1 MNLLI
6 LGLSSCRRPR
16 GWKLIALRA
25 YEQKLPWRARAR
37 TVADCERNP
46 TMKTEDL
53 SPQQMQMA
61 LKSFR
66 EWAKQVVIALGD
78 EPTFNYDYDGVPGKI
93 QDLRKRLAEGKA
105 ANPANS
111 D

>member
-1 MNLLI
+1 
-6 LGLSSCRRPR
+6 
-16 GWKLIALRA
+16 
-25 YEQKLPWRARAR
+25 
-37 TVADCERNP
+37 
-46 TMKTEDL
+46 MKTEDL

-93 QDLRKRLAEGKA
+93 GDLRKQLAESKA
-105 ANPANS
+105 AAPANL